1 MLLILAVLYLSQGFI
16 NTPTLSFLQRDT
28 ITLASA
34 SSSEQCSCPTQRS
47 IWDIIWSCLATIF
60 ACSWVSV
67 HPNMPGESWWKV
79 ALRRLELMFW
89 TVIAPE
95 MILMWAMRQWL
106 GARWLERLYRG
117 ADVIISFYH
126 AYFTQVIDID
136 KKWTK
141 THGYFIQMGG
151 FMLYEGDKAR
161 GILSPERLKEL
172 YEEGKIDF
180 PTITE
185 EEIHDRSQ
193 ADALAKTV
201 VVGQTTWFIVQCI
214 ARGVQGL
221 VLTQLELV
229 TVAFAFLNGLMYFLW
244 WNKPMDVH
252 PSLAVPVYLLDVPK
266 RRPVTLN
273 ALTNGGYSSNWKIP
287 SH

>member
-1 MLLILAVLYLSQGFI
+1 M
-16 NTPTLSFLQRDT
+16 P
-28 ITLASA
+28 
-34 SSSEQCSCPTQRS
+34 E
-47 IWDIIWSCLATIF
+47 
-60 ACSWVSV
+60 
-67 HPNMPGESWWKV
+67 PGESWWKV

-95 MILMWAMRQWL
+95 MILMWAMRQWF
-106 GARWLERLYRG
+106 GARRLERLYRR
-117 ADVIISFYH
+117 ADVIYY
-126 AYFTQVIDID
+126 ADFTPVIDID

-151 FMLYEGDKAR
+151 FMLYEGDQAR

-172 YEEGKIDF
+172 YEEGRIDF
-180 PTITE
+180 PTVTE

-229 TVAFAFLNGLMYFLW
+229 TLAFAFLNAFMYFLW
-244 WNKPMDVH
+244 WNKPMDVEY
-252 PSLAVPVYLLDVPK
+252 SVPVYLLEVPK
-266 RRPVTLN
+266 GKQVPLE
-273 ALTNGGYSSNWKIP
+273 GEYSSNCKI
-287 SH
+287 